1 VTFQATVVSEQTRQ
15 LVTETLQQAS
25 RVAETG
31 NSSLPEVKEEP
42 QTYTDSSSS
51 STESSQSS
59 QGGYPCCVKYEW
71 TVSPA
76 CWLVAYSS
84 LCLLLAQVFT
94 QSVSSECHCS
104 LMPCLPALSYL
115 LYVSISY
122 VKTGDNGFLL
132 ASGLLLQCLWPA
144 ACSLFLGSLP

>member
-1 VTFQATVVSEQTRQ
+1 MTFQATVVSEQTRQ

-59 QGGYPCCVKYEW
+59 QGMYWCRIKYER
-71 TVSPA
+71 TVSQA
-76 CWLVAYSS
+76 CQLVSYNS
-84 LCLLLAQVFT
+84 LSLRLAQVFT
-94 QSVSSECHCS
+94 QSISTECHCLLPLWLYLS
-104 LMPCLPALSYL
+104 LIYYMPSFPM
-115 LYVSISY
+115 
-122 VKTGDNGFLL
+122 
-132 ASGLLLQCLWPA
+132 
-144 ACSLFLGSLP
+144 